1 MNFAYYLQCFIIAD
15 GTGISSGIYGADI
28 TYKIT
33 AANG

>member
-1 MNFAYYLQCFIIAD
+1 VNFGYYLQCQIVGSGWIAV
-15 GTGISSGIYGADI
+15 GVYGADI